1 MNFFIRIS
9 YYFRIK
15 TLLHGERNEKKKNNN
30 NNNNNKQTNKQTNKT
45 KQKDI
50 ELILHCKYAYNFPH
64 LQQGL

>member
-15 TLLHGERNEKKKNNN
+15 TLLHGERNEKK
-30 NNNNNKQTNKQTNKT
+30 NKQQQQQQQQTNKQTNKT